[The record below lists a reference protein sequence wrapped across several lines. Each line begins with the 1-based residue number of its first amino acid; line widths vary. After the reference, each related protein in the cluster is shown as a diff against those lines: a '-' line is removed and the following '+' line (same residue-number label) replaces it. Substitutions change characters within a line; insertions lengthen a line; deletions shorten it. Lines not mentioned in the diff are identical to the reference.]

1 MKISNLKVT
10 EVLDK
15 RIEAVKQQRK
25 VNEDLKLFDS
35 LSHLLHKPLRR

>member
-15 RIEAVKQQRK
+15 MIGAVKQQRK

-35 LSHLLHKPLRR
+35 FSHLFHQPLGR

>member
-15 RIEAVKQQRK
+15 RIEAVKQQCK

-35 LSHLLHKPLRR
+35 LSHLIHEPLGR